1 LELNARGSCGADG
14 LDEVT
19 IADKTFVAEARRG
32 EVRRF
37 EITPEDFGFER
48 TALDGLN
55 SGDAEV
61 NAGVVRGVLS
71 GERRDAARAL
81 VIVNAAAALRV
92 GGVASDL
99 SEARQLA
106 ESSIDSGEA
115 QQKLDQL
122 VRATN

>member
-1 LELNARGSCGADG
+1 M
-14 LDEVT
+14 T